1 MKTIRIK
8 RDECP
13 GGFCII
19 NEEDFIEGEMEL
31 FSGSSKKEVAP
42 GAEYLKMT
50 NEALA
55 DLLNE
60 RGIEFDLKMKKA
72 EFVALLVKA
81 DKED

>member
-1 MKTIRIK
+1 MKTVKIK

-19 NEEDFIEGEMEL
+19 NEEDFIESEMEL
-31 FSGSSKKEVAP
+31 FSGSPKKVTASGP
-42 GAEYLKMT
+42 NYKKMT
-50 NEALA
+50 MEQLA

-60 RGIEFDLKMKKA
+60 RDIEFDLSMKKA
-72 EFVALLVKA
+72 EFVALLVEA